1 MVKAFG
7 LAHARLFE
15 NESGR
20 VLVLDSLPSA
30 DAPAVQ
36 TVFQGEIWGRHAYQ
50 VQRILIPFLILLA
63 AMACCSHLLA
73 RSVSG
78 PGFRFFH
85 LHRGTAPP
93 PVALWVALFLGG
105 CFAAWSVEQPAVHG
119 TFALLPLIV
128 SVFAGVAVAAQSH
141 PNASTL
147 VRAFEMLSACR
158 WFWLG
163 FLALSPEGLFRYEGV
178 SDGPRPLGFSL
189 AAVAAVFLLLALLH
203 WVTSSPRS
211 LDLQRCSGDSEAMRS
226 RLERLNLLAIQE
238 LLLLFPA
245 VLMATAVS
253 SVRIESLTAYL
264 LASITCAAL
273 MRWSMQPPKGGWAFR
288 AFTILLVALP
298 GSGQVREVFSN
309 SPALLVG
316 WLMLLGV
323 GLLLSRSPGCPTAVH
338 HDPDPSWKP
347 TWSSALMGSLALGL
361 LATALL
367 CGLHLPVR
375 EPAQASAQAQ
385 LSKTFGHQARL
396 VLQNGQGIL
405 VGCNLDVG
413 QLSLAAEIV
422 SAYLPD
428 TETRVVS
435 VRTRRWE
442 RIGSFFLALTV
453 ALFLVCPTYLLTF
466 AAPGACPP
474 AYIALCALIGG
485 ANGAF
490 AVGAALGWFWM
501 DPVPFLAAFLL
512 SSSLSWFGFG
522 YARAWIDSRIL
533 ADTSR
538 PGLAAAPNTS
548 A

>member
-1 MVKAFG
+1 MTDGKPAQSDPVNRARGFLACLAILLCVIAFSDAQDPMVKAFG

-203 WVTSSPRS
+203 WVTSSTRS

-298 GSGQVREVFSN
+298 GSGQVREVFW
-309 SPALLVG
+309 G
-316 WLMLLGV
+316 
-323 GLLLSRSPGCPTAVH
+323 LSRWGCLPPRCSADFTCRSENLLRPPLKRSSPRP
-338 HDPDPSWKP
+338 
-347 TWSSALMGSLALGL
+347 
-361 LATALL
+361 LATRQDWFSRTGKA
-367 CGLHLPVR
+367 
-375 EPAQASAQAQ
+375 
-385 LSKTFGHQARL
+385 FW
-396 VLQNGQGIL
+396 
-405 VGCNLDVG
+405 
-413 QLSLAAEIV
+413 LAAI
-422 SAYLPD
+422 
-428 TETRVVS
+428 
-435 VRTRRWE
+435 
-442 RIGSFFLALTV
+442 LT
-453 ALFLVCPTYLLTF
+453 
-466 AAPGACPP
+466 
-474 AYIALCALIGG
+474 
-485 ANGAF
+485 
-490 AVGAALGWFWM
+490 W
-501 DPVPFLAAFLL
+501 
-512 SSSLSWFGFG
+512 
-522 YARAWIDSRIL
+522 DS
-533 ADTSR
+533 
-538 PGLAAAPNTS
+538 
-548 A
+548 